1 MKDEIKE
8 ILDIVKKHYVL
19 DEIQDNLLLT
29 YITNLRE
36 ELRKAKE
43 NKHENTIN

>member
-19 DEIQDNLLLT
+19 DEIQNNDIKRASKLL
-29 YITNLRE
+29 E
-36 ELRKAKE
+36 SKGVE
-43 NKHENTIN
+43 NE